1 MNWNTHSDLIG
12 KHAFLSASK
21 YHWLNYNEEKLQA
34 TYSNYMAV
42 QRGTELHEFADE
54 MIQIGNKYGLR
65 LLEANSTLAKTV
77 AMYVNDA
84 IGFRMHTEQVLY
96 YSDNAFGTC
105 DAICFDNN
113 FLRIHDLKTGVQ
125 PANIAQL
132 HIYTALFCLQEN
144 VRPRDIG
151 CELRI
156 YQNGDV
162 FVNNPTVDE
171 IVPIMDKII
180 WADKILTKRQIEEGF

>member
-1 MNWNTHSDLIG
+1 MNWNDHSDLVG

-21 YHWLNYNEEKLQA
+21 YHWLNYDEEKLQA
-34 TYSNYMAV
+34 TYSNHLAV
-42 QRGTELHEFADE
+42 ERGNELHEFADY
-54 MIQIGNKYGLR
+54 MIQIGIKYGIKLNDS
-65 LLEANSTLAKTV
+65 NSTITA
-77 AMYVNDA
+77 YVNDA
-84 IGFRMHTEQVLY
+84 IGFKMQTEQPLV

-105 DAICFDNN
+105 DAICFRDN
-113 FLRIHDLKTGVQ
+113 FLRIHDLKTGLT

-132 HIYTALFCLQEN
+132 HIYTALFCLEYKIK
-144 VRPRDIG
+144 PKDIG

-162 FVNNPTVDE
+162 LVNKPTIDD

-180 WADKILTKRQIEEGF
+180 YADKVITKRQIEEGII